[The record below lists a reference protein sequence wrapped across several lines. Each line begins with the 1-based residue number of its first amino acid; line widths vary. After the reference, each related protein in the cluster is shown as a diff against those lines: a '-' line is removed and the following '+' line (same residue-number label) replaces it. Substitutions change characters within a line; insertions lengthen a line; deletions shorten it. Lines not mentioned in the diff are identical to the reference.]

1 LAAISQAHQLK
12 SVILSFVYSLLF
24 KSSKVIITQT
34 NHTTYLATLGYF
46 NLSPNPFVHAHGKE
60 NHPIPQLAST
70 AQNKLNDSKATH
82 DVTKLFTSQGEQPS
96 CFKST
101 ALPFF
106 FLFFVYLFNFW
117 CYWTTL
123 DHAWA
128 DKQKLFGRVKKCIR
142 CLRKQHK

>member
-12 SVILSFVYSLLF
+12 SVILSFVYSLFF

-70 AQNKLNDSKATH
+70 AQNKLNASKATH

-106 FLFFVYLFNFW
+106 FLFFVYLLNFW

-123 DHAWA
+123 
-128 DKQKLFGRVKKCIR
+128 
-142 CLRKQHK
+142 